1 MTSEACLTLAVLDMI
16 HNNNN
21 KVFIS
26 GHAHKSKMYN
36 VQ

>member
-1 MTSEACLTLAVLDMI
+1 MVNDWNKLSASCI
-16 HNNNN
+16 NNNNN